1 MCTNCEWWCAH
12 AILLSSQ
19 RAHRHRHRHT
29 LSLSR
34 IVSAASCQSTYTSL
48 LFIVDVVRCCHLH
61 VGQRKTCVYLSY
73 PSERFVLR
81 VGKLGLSLDL
91 VETTTAVPQPFIEVK
106 ECADEG
112 NVTCSLSSSLR
123 AQRRSCAHRHRHWRH
138 TCCPESAAIVCT
150 NIAFLTRQ
158 TLNQPLDLPLGYR
171 LTLPSS
177 HPQPGTW
184 QLLALSASQPHPVRP
199 CTHTHTHTHTHV
211 VRLRSDLLTPNA
223 RA

>member
-12 AILLSSQ
+12 AILLSSSTSTQ
-19 RAHRHRHRHT
+19 TQTQTHP

-48 LFIVDVVRCCHLH
+48 LFIVDVGRCCHLH
-61 VGQRKTCVYLSY
+61 VGQWKTCVYLSY

-81 VGKLGLSLDL
+81 VGKLACHF
-91 VETTTAVPQPFIEVK
+91 VETTTAAPQPFIEVK

-123 AQRRSCAHRHRHWRH
+123 AQRRSCAHRHRHWCH
-138 TCCPESAAIVCT
+138 TCCPDSAAIVST

-177 HPQPGTW
+177 HPQPDTW

-199 CTHTHTHTHTHV
+199 CTHTHTHTHTHIHTHT
-211 VRLRSDLLTPNA
+211 R
-223 RA
+223 RAPAH